1 MSNQKKTALY
11 CRLSQD
17 DGLDGDSN
25 SIQNQKSIL
34 QRFAKDHHFPNPCF
48 YVDDGFSGG
57 NFQRPAFQ
65 QMIADME
72 NGEIGIIVTKD
83 LSRLGR
89 NQLHTGLYIEE
100 RFPMF
105 GVRYIAIN
113 DNVDTENA
121 ESNDLMP
128 FKNLFNE
135 WFIRDTSRKIRA
147 VQKAKAERGERLGT
161 RAPYGYV
168 KDPEAK
174 KLVIDE
180 EAAAVVKRI
189 FALCAAGNG
198 PSRIATI
205 LTKEKVFC
213 PSYYTYQKYGLTHSA
228 LDITKPYHWSDS
240 AVANLLE
247 NEIYRGNTVNYRFST
262 KSYKDKRKIEHP
274 REECLVFENTH
285 PAIISKEVW
294 DIVQRVRKNKRRR
307 TKTDEQNKYSGLVVC
322 ADCGKTMVLH
332 RAHTMSADYNHFTCR
347 TYKKDGE
354 ACTAHYIR
362 ECILDEIVL
371 EDLRRVTAEA
381 REQPQ
386 EFAEYLNSKQSAEL
400 QKEIRPVFHEE
411 LDFFGMD
418 KYWDYPKD
426 TEAPLLWAEGIR
438 RYVIN
443 GTCVAEAIGGG
454 FYTKPII
461 KRTTDE
467 RIQLH
472 PIDTDRLYE
481 VNRTLLVSL
490 EQKAIE
496 FIREQYER
504 YKPAGYSFICAF
516 SGGKDSLVLL
526 DLVSNALAPSDFY
539 VVFSNTGM
547 ELSDTLAAV
556 ETAKKKWPSLRFVE
570 AKSHMVPTESWDEF
584 GPPGRRMRWCCVV
597 HKSAPTII
605 KIREIVGNYNAKAVV
620 FDGVRAEESAR
631 RAKYDD
637 VSIGAKNISQ
647 INVSPIHKWN
657 TAELYCYLLK
667 NHILLN
673 NAYRLGLF
681 RVGCM
686 VCPLSSDWWDGIAN
700 SYYCNEM
707 KPLLSRVEQYAKQTK
722 PENEVRKY
730 IEDGGWKA
738 RMGGRGLP
746 NGGNRVSEQVSNNWI
761 TFSIDHPTQNW
772 LSVAPV
778 LGTITEQSEEKG
790 LQKIDGSNY
799 EYWFYFVW

>member
-34 QRFAKDHHFPNPCF
+34 QRFAEDHHFPSLCF

-161 RAPYGYV
+161 RAPYGYA
-168 KDPEAK
+168 KDPETK
-174 KLVIDE
+174 KLEVNE
-180 EAAAVVKRI
+180 EAAAIVRRI
-189 FALCAAGNG
+189 FAMCASGNS
-198 PSRIATI
+198 PSQIARILKKEQV
-205 LTKEKVFC
+205 LT
-213 PSYYTYQKYGLTHSA
+213 PTMYAYAKYGMTHTG
-228 LDITKPYHWSDS
+228 LDTQRPYHWSGDT
-240 AVANLLE
+240 VADMLE
-247 NEIYRGNTVNYRFST
+247 NEIYIGNTVNYRFST
-262 KSYKDKRKIEHP
+262 RSYKDKRKIEHP

-285 PAIISKEVW
+285 PAIITKEIW
-294 DIVQRVRKNKRRR
+294 DIVQRVRKNKRRP
-307 TKTDEQNKYSGLVVC
+307 TKMDEQNKYSGLVIC

-400 QKEIRPVFHEE
+400 QKEIRRLEKEKSTMQKRKAE
-411 LDFFGMD
+411 LDAIFKKLYEDSVLNRITAEQFQ
-418 KYWDYPKD
+418 
-426 TEAPLLWAEGIR
+426 LLSAS
-438 RYVIN
+438 Y
-443 GTCVAEAIGGG
+443 
-454 FYTKPII
+454 
-461 KRTTDE
+461 TDE
-467 RIQLH
+467 QAKLTESLPQRESEIH
-472 PIDTDRLYE
+472 RLKE
-481 VNRTLLVSL
+481 T
-490 EQKAIE
+490 
-496 FIREQYER
+496 
-504 YKPAGYSFICAF
+504 
-516 SGGKDSLVLL
+516 
-526 DLVSNALAPSDFY
+526 VSNTAAFLDKAKRYTDIQALTPELLRLFIQKIVVHEKEVKWSKHAPQTVEIHYADI
-539 VVFSNTGM
+539 GCM
-547 ELSDTLAAV
+547 ENRQ
-556 ETAKKKWPSLRFVE
+556 TAKPE
-570 AKSHMVPTESWDEF
+570 Q
-584 GPPGRRMRWCCVV
+584 
-597 HKSAPTII
+597 HK
-605 KIREIVGNYNAKAVV
+605 EIPK
-620 FDGVRAEESAR
+620 
-631 RAKYDD
+631 
-637 VSIGAKNISQ
+637 VS
-647 INVSPIHKWN
+647 
-657 TAELYCYLLK
+657 
-667 NHILLN
+667 
-673 NAYRLGLF
+673 
-681 RVGCM
+681 
-686 VCPLSSDWWDGIAN
+686 
-700 SYYCNEM
+700 
-707 KPLLSRVEQYAKQTK
+707 
-722 PENEVRKY
+722 
-730 IEDGGWKA
+730 
-738 RMGGRGLP
+738 
-746 NGGNRVSEQVSNNWI
+746 
-761 TFSIDHPTQNW
+761 
-772 LSVAPV
+772 
-778 LGTITEQSEEKG
+778 
-790 LQKIDGSNY
+790 
-799 EYWFYFVW
+799 